1 MLASAGIVVV
11 MFAISAAMRIAAF
24 DDRNIW
30 FINQD
35 APYAVLLVMKAFAAT
50 PVSIHHYLPLV
61 TLGNPM
67 DKGIP
72 WGETIPDAL
81 GKLLLHFLSNAG
93 LSCALFRTRD
103 LGNRADPHFRCSSL
117 TWAFT
122 SFAPGWW
129 SYWPCAV
136 SASFP
141 QDWGRRC
148 NRSSSYLPRPPT
160 SSRAKPSTHTVRP
173 IGIIRFS
180 SSHGSRNSSCSVT
193 QRQSRTQAG
202 SRSPTS
208 CLYLRAFSPPRS
220 SGPGTSPLAR
230 SAWALLTSLI
240 GSRRGGLPT

>member
-81 GKLLLHFLSNAG
+81 GNYYYISFPTLGYLVPYFAHAILGIEPTLFSLLLFNLGVHL
-93 LSCALFRTRD
+93 LCTWLVVLLALRCLRLFPTR
-103 LGNRADPHFRCSSL
+103 LGATLQSIIVVLAAATYLFAREAFYAHGPIYWHHSL
-117 TWAFT
+117 F
-122 SFAPGWW
+122 
-129 SYWPCAV
+129 
-136 SASFP
+136 
-141 QDWGRRC
+141 Q
-148 NRSSSYLPRPPT
+148 
-160 SSRAKPSTHTVRP
+160 
-173 IGIIRFS
+173 
-180 SSHGSRNSSCSVT
+180 
-193 QRQSRTQAG
+193 
-202 SRSPTS
+202 
-208 CLYLRAFSPPRS
+208 
-220 SGPGTSPLAR
+220 LA
-230 SAWALLTSLI
+230 
-240 GSRRGGLPT
+240 